1 VTRARH
7 VVLDASVLLRRVH
20 RRSSEAD
27 AVIRRD
33 RLAAPALI
41 AAETANALLTEVRF
55 ADLELDRAA
64 ALLQEALDLPID
76 LVPDA
81 ELAAE
86 ALAIGAALGL
96 SVYDALYV
104 ALAERLHAPLVT
116 ADTGLAERYPR
127 SELIP

>member
-1 VTRARH
+1 VTSARH
-7 VVLDASVLLRRVH
+7 VVLDASLLVRRL
-20 RRSSEAD
+20 RWRSAEVE

-55 ADLELDRAA
+55 AELELDRAA

-86 ALAIGAALGL
+86 ALAIGAVLGL
-96 SVYDALYV
+96 SAYDAHYV
-104 ALAERLHAPLVT
+104 ALAERLHAPLIT
-116 ADTGLAERYPR
+116 ADAGLAERYDR

>member
-1 VTRARH
+1 
-7 VVLDASVLLRRVH
+7 LRRAS
-20 RRSSEAD
+20 READ

-55 ADLELDRAA
+55 AELDVRRAA
-64 ALLQEALDLPID
+64 ALLGEALDLPIE

-81 ELAAE
+81 ELALDAM
-86 ALAIGAALGL
+86 AIGATLGL
-96 SVYDALYV
+96 GAYESLYV
-104 ALAERLHAPLVT
+104 ALAERLRAPLVT
-116 ADTGLAERYPR
+116 ADRELAERYDR